1 MTDSEYPLKE
11 GFLWFPPHGV
21 LGQLKK
27 SWQKKYCQLFR
38 RSKNGVD
45 RLEVFDSED
54 DVGRTSSNVIIT
66 LENCVKISQDAQK
79 HQPNVFAVITKC
91 NNNYFSANSDDEMN
105 EWISAFQAVAFKDN
119 ISRQTIEEDNDLYC
133 SSGDAG
139 VFNVKLVSSEAS
151 NRCGLVAGYY
161 TLLATHTALQLLN
174 SDDQKTLYTW
184 PYRYIRRY
192 GYRSGKFT
200 FEAGRKCESGEGVFQ
215 FEHSRDIFRCI
226 ATRMKNMKKLL
237 SPETLTHS
245 LLCGDNQFQA
255 ALSMVARSR
264 SPLPPSPT
272 SVTPL
277 PDSEGCAF
285 SSLKPLM
292 SYFGSHNANLNVDVP
307 SSLPIMSP
315 PPPPL
320 KPKAALQPET
330 LFMKVP
336 EKLTR
341 KVSPCYELE
350 NIGLEEGPLI
360 DTLPHPAYD
369 DVEVRSEAWRTMGV
383 DVVNQP
389 HMFKTIPMS
398 KMLISTA
405 TAAPP
410 PKPEKS
416 ESQKIFF
423 VPSGSGPGDY
433 NRLHHIGPT
442 PKHNAAPG
450 YKQIPLVTNTVS
462 TMRIEEPIFA
472 CRRANDFKGYGM
484 IRKKTSVD
492 VSSEDVSKQ
501 FLNEDIKYAM
511 AYKPET
517 V

>member
-1 MTDSEYPLKE
+1 M
-11 GFLWFPPHGV
+11 
-21 LGQLKK
+21 
-27 SWQKKYCQLFR
+27 
-38 RSKNGVD
+38 
-45 RLEVFDSED
+45 
-54 DVGRTSSNVIIT
+54 
-66 LENCVKISQDAQK
+66 
-79 HQPNVFAVITKC
+79 
-91 NNNYFSANSDDEMN
+91 
-105 EWISAFQAVAFKDN
+105 
-119 ISRQTIEEDNDLYC
+119 
-133 SSGDAG
+133 
-139 VFNVKLVSSEAS
+139 KLVSSEAS